1 MRLLVIA
8 GLVTSSAFGQFG
20 ATQTSGSAFQG
31 SVAQGAATGERLP
44 LSLTDAIARGIRTN
58 LGTLLA
64 NQNVRQAEGLHGV
77 ARSELLP
84 HLTTSTSESSQ
95 QLNLAAFGFT
105 SFPGIGEI
113 VGPFGI
119 FDTRGFLTQQLLDFK
134 SRYNSRATAAE
145 QNASRLNSKDARD
158 IVALVVTAL
167 YLETEAGASRIE
179 TGRAQVEVAQTA
191 YDQAV
196 DYQKNGVVPAIEVLR
211 AQVELQTQQQ
221 RLITYRSDVEKLKLQ
236 LARAIGLPDAQGFDL
251 SANILYSP
259 PPALKTDE
267 AITRAYESRNDYLS
281 AAVRVRAAELALK
294 AAAADRLPTADFK
307 GDYGVIG
314 PSPDHSHGTYTA
326 SVNLHFPIFQ
336 GGRTK
341 AEELEADAELERR
354 KAELGELRGRIAFE
368 VRTAYI
374 DMASAGDRT
383 GVARNTIDLAE
394 RQLTQA
400 RDRFAAGVASN
411 LEVVQAQEAV
421 AVANESYI
429 ASLFAYNSAK
439 ASLARSMGNAERNI
453 PTILQGVLQ

>member
-1 MRLLVIA
+1 MRLLVVA

-31 SVAQGAATGERLP
+31 SVAQGTATGERLP
-44 LSLTDAIARGIRTN
+44 ISLTDAIARGIRTN

-64 NQNVRQAEGLHGV
+64 NQNVRRAEGAHGV

-84 HLTTSTSESSQ
+84 HLTTSTTESSQ
-95 QLNLAAFGFT
+95 QINLAAFGFT
-105 SFPGIGEI
+105 SFPGIADI

-119 FDTRGFLTQQLLDFK
+119 FDARGFLTQPLLDFK
-134 SRYNSRATAAE
+134 SRYNNRATAAE
-145 QNASRLNSKDARD
+145 QNASTLNSRDARD
-158 IVALVVTAL
+158 IVALGVTGL

-179 TGRAQVEVAQTA
+179 TGQAQVEVAQAA

-196 DYQKNGVVPAIEVLR
+196 DFQKNGVVPAIEVLR

-221 RLITYRSDVEKLKLQ
+221 RLIAYRSDVEKLKLR
-236 LARAIGLPDAQGFDL
+236 LARAIGLPDGQGFDL
-251 SANILYSP
+251 SDNILYSP
-259 PPALKTDE
+259 PPAVKTDE
-267 AITRAYESRNDYLS
+267 AITRAYESRNDYQS
-281 AAVRVRAAELALK
+281 AEVRVKAAQLALK
-294 AAAADRLPTADFK
+294 AAGADRLPRADFN
-307 GDYGVIG
+307 GNYGVIG
-314 PSPDHSHGTYTA
+314 PSPEHSHGTYTA
-326 SVNLHFPIFQ
+326 SVNLSFPIFQ

-374 DMASAGDRT
+374 EMASAGDRT
-383 GVARNTIDLAE
+383 DVARNTIDLSQ

-421 AVANESYI
+421 AVANENYI
-429 ASLFAYNSAK
+429 SSLYAYNSAK